1 MKKANGILL
10 VLMLLSFTGIMGQ
23 SLYEEL
29 IRRGWD
35 KSTLE
40 MANTAK
46 QTKYLSN
53 EEKEVILFINLVRL
67 KPSTFLKI
75 HIHNTEEQYDNDY
88 YYQSLVETL
97 EKMQPVSALLPDSML
112 TRIAR
117 NYAISSGEKGFVGHG
132 DFSQRMKKIK
142 CIGIRA
148 ENISYGI
155 QSPEWIVID
164 LLVDNNVPSLGHR
177 KNILD
182 LDLRY
187 IGVGI
192 APHNGYDYN
201 CVIDFSSCMDSIT
214 PR

>member
-1 MKKANGILL
+1 MAI
-10 VLMLLSFTGIMGQ
+10 VIR
-23 SLYEEL
+23 EL

-117 NYAISSGEKGFVGHG
+117 N
-132 DFSQRMKKIK
+132 
-142 CIGIRA
+142 
-148 ENISYGI
+148 
-155 QSPEWIVID
+155 
-164 LLVDNNVPSLGHR
+164 
-177 KNILD
+177 
-182 LDLRY
+182 
-187 IGVGI
+187 
-192 APHNGYDYN
+192 
-201 CVIDFSSCMDSIT
+201 
-214 PR
+214 